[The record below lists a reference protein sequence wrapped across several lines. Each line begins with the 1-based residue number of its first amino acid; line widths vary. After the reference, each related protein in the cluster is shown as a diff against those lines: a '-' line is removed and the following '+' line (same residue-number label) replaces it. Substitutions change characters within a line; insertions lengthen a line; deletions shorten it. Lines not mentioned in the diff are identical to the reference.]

1 MGYIFKK
8 YEFDSQEQAEEKI
21 AALPHNTD
29 DEGNKWLEARH
40 TIVKL
45 GYLLVTEPV
54 YDDNGEV
61 EIEGLASDK
70 YSVDVLWEGLDES
83 PYGWKSYEVNPEG
96 NGVHTFAGWSFNS
109 K

>member
-1 MGYIFKK
+1 MEYLFKK

-45 GYLLVTEPV
+45 GYLWINEPV
-54 YDDNGEV
+54 YDMDEIVTEGEQ
-61 EIEGLASDK
+61 SDK

-96 NGVHTFAGWSFNS
+96 NGVHTFAGWTFNS
-109 K
+109 